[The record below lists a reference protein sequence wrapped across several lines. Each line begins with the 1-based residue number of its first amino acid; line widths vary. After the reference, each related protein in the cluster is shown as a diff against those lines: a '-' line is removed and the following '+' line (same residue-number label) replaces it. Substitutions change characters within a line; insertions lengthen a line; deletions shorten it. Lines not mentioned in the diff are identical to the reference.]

1 MTSEKTGLKVIAT
14 QGFRLEGEV
23 HKLVTFLN
31 QALKERGLTFGL
43 SKREEELQLTVYQT
57 DDA

>member
-1 MTSEKTGLKVIAT
+1 VTSEKTGLKVIAT

-57 DDA
+57 DDE

>member
-57 DDA
+57 DDE